1 MLQRGIAKWDLVL
14 LIINSIIGAG
24 IFGLPSKIFA
34 LSGVYSLLAF
44 GACAF
49 VVAIFILVFAEVSS
63 RYEKTGGPYLYLMD
77 AFGPFPAFLM
87 GWLLLLSRLFNYATL
102 INLLVVYFSFFS
114 EMFQDPFVRAGCI
127 VDITIL
133 LSGINFMGITNTT
146 RLSNVLTVAK
156 LAPLA
161 LFIVVG
167 LFFLQAQNFNQA
179 VPPSASN
186 FSASVLLLIFAF
198 GGFESVLVAGGEIKA
213 PRKNLPFALLTATL
227 IVALFY
233 CGIQLVSIGTLPTLA
248 TSEKPL
254 AEAAQTFMGP
264 WGSMLI
270 IVGAFISIMGTLHVL
285 MLSGSRLPFALS
297 QEGQLPPLFSQVHPT
312 YATPVASL
320 LLFTVLVAAASLA
333 WSFMGALT
341 IAVIIR
347 LLMYMAVCAA
357 LIKLRQQ
364 KGATPFYRLRYG
376 KSLAVAGMLISVYLL
391 TKTGWTELR
400 DFLLVTAAGV
410 LVYVLQKGFKTFKH
424 L

>member
-14 LIINSIIGAG
+14 FIINSIIGAG

-44 GACAF
+44 GACAL

-63 RYEKTGGPYLYLMD
+63 RYEKTGGPYLYMMD

-87 GWLLLLSRLFNYATL
+87 GWMLLLSRLFNYATL
-102 INLLVVYFSFFS
+102 INLLVVYLSFVS
-114 EMFQDPFVRAGCI
+114 EIFQAPFVRAACI
-127 VDITIL
+127 IGITTL
-133 LSGINFMGITNTT
+133 LAGINYVGIHNTT

-161 LFIVVG
+161 LFILVG
-167 LFFLQAQNFNQA
+167 VFFLQGSNFNQA
-179 VPPSASN
+179 VPPTAAN

-198 GGFESVLVAGGEIKA
+198 GGFESVLVAAGEIKA
-213 PRKNLPFALLTATL
+213 PRKNLPFALLMATL
-227 IVALFY
+227 IVTLFY

-248 TSEKPL
+248 TSDKPL
-254 AEAAQTFMGP
+254 AEAAQNFMGP
-264 WGSMLI
+264 WGSTLI
-270 IVGAFISIMGTLHVL
+270 IAGAFISITGTLHVL

-297 QEGQLPPLFSQVHPT
+297 QEGQLPQLFSRVHPQH
-312 YATPVASL
+312 ATPVASL
-320 LLFTVLVAAASLA
+320 FLFMVLVAAASLA

-341 IAVIIR
+341 IAVVIR

-357 LIKLRQQ
+357 LLQLRRR
-364 KGATPFYRLRYG
+364 KEPETFYKVRGG
-376 KSLAVAGMLISVYLL
+376 KVLALAGIVISIYLL

-400 DFLLVTAAGV
+400 DFLIVSAIGV
-410 LVYVLQKGFKTFKH
+410 VVYVLQKGFKTF
-424 L
+424 